1 MTNKRKTEINQ
12 VNSVGHPRLAL
23 PTAVLE
29 QPTGASG
36 QPRSAGEQSTAEAIR
51 TNRPGLNC
59 RGHWLPLGT
68 RTLIM
73 GILNLTPDSFSD
85 GARYNEMEAA
95 VAHGRQLAEAGADL
109 LDVGAEST
117 RPGSLPITE
126 EEEWQRL
133 QLVLPRLLQELN
145 IPISV
150 DTYKAGVAQRALDLG
165 VHLINDIWGLQG
177 DPAMAGVI
185 KEHGVPVVVMHN
197 RQRAVYQDL
206 MGEIQQDL
214 RRSLSIAERAGINPQ
229 QIILDPGIG
238 FGKTLEHN
246 LEVMQRLAELRSLGK
261 PLLLG
266 TSRKSLIGRVLNA
279 PVGERLEGTIATV
292 VLGIEAGVD
301 LVRVHDVREIRPA
314 VQMADAIVR
323 FRPPAEPA

>member
-1 MTNKRKTEINQ
+1 MTSKRRPEAKPG
-12 VNSVGHPRLAL
+12 NSTGLPCLA
-23 PTAVLE
+23 PTDA
-29 QPTGASG
+29 
-36 QPRSAGEQSTAEAIR
+36 AGEKPSGEASNI
-51 TNRPGLNC
+51 NAPGLNC
-59 RGHWLPLGT
+59 RGHLLPLGT

-85 GARYNEMEAA
+85 GARYNEVEAA
-95 VAHGRQLAEAGADL
+95 VAHARQLAEAGADL

-117 RPGSLPITE
+117 RPGFQPITA

-133 QLVLPRLLQELN
+133 RSVLPRLLQELY

-150 DTYKAGVAQRALDLG
+150 DTYKAEVAQRALDLG

-177 DPAMAGVI
+177 DRNMAGVI
-185 KEHGVPVVVMHN
+185 KESGVPVVVMHN

-206 MGEIQQDL
+206 LGEIQQDL
-214 RRSLSIAERAGINPQ
+214 RQSLIIAQRAGINPQ

-246 LEVMQRLAELRSLGK
+246 LEVMQRLAELRSLGQ

-266 TSRKSLIGRVLNA
+266 TSRKSLIGQVLNA

-292 VLGIEAGVD
+292 VLGIAAGVD
-301 LVRVHDVREIRPA
+301 LVRVHDVREVRPA

-323 FRPPAEPA
+323 FRPPAEKTKGV

>member
-1 MTNKRKTEINQ
+1 MTSKRKPDINQ
-12 VNSVGHPRLAL
+12 VNGAGYSRLTL
-23 PTAVLE
+23 PAGAGE

-36 QPRSAGEQSTAEAIR
+36 QPRSAGEQSSGEASRI
-51 TNRPGLNC
+51 NRPGLNC
-59 RGHWLPLGT
+59 RGHLLPLGT

-85 GARYNEMEAA
+85 GARYNEVEAA
-95 VAHGRQLAEAGADL
+95 VAHARQLAQAGADL

-117 RPGSLPITE
+117 RPGFQPITA

-133 QLVLPRLLQELN
+133 RFVLPRLLQEIN

-150 DTYKAGVAQRALDLG
+150 DTYKAEVAQRALDLG

-206 MGEIQQDL
+206 LGEIQQDL
-214 RRSLSIAERAGINPQ
+214 RRSLSIAERAGINRQ

-246 LEVMQRLAELRSLGK
+246 LEVMQRLAELRSLGQ

-292 VLGIEAGVD
+292 VLGIAAGVD

-323 FRPPAEPA
+323 FRLPSQQA

>member
-1 MTNKRKTEINQ
+1 
-12 VNSVGHPRLAL
+12 
-23 PTAVLE
+23 
-29 QPTGASG
+29 
-36 QPRSAGEQSTAEAIR
+36 
-51 TNRPGLNC
+51 
-59 RGHWLPLGT
+59 
-68 RTLIM
+68 M

-85 GARYNEMEAA
+85 GARYNEVEAA
-95 VAHGRQLAEAGADL
+95 VAHARQLAQAGADL

-117 RPGSLPITE
+117 RPGFQPITA

-133 QLVLPRLLQELN
+133 RFVLPRLLQEIN

-150 DTYKAGVAQRALDLG
+150 DTYKAEVAQRALDLG

-206 MGEIQQDL
+206 LGEIQQDL
-214 RRSLSIAERAGINPQ
+214 RRSLSIAERAGINRQ

-246 LEVMQRLAELRSLGK
+246 LEVMQRLAELRSLGQ

-292 VLGIEAGVD
+292 VLGIAAGVD

-323 FRPPAEPA
+323 FRLPSQQA

>member
-1 MTNKRKTEINQ
+1 MNSKHKPDINQ
-12 VNSVGHPRLAL
+12 INGAGHSRLTL
-23 PTAVLE
+23 PAGAGE
-29 QPTGASG
+29 QSTGASG
-36 QPRSAGEQSTAEAIR
+36 QPGSAGDQSSGEASKI
-51 TNRPGLNC
+51 NRPGLNC
-59 RGHWLPLGT
+59 RGHLLPLGT

-85 GARYNEMEAA
+85 GARYNEVEAA
-95 VAHGRQLAEAGADL
+95 VAHARQLAQAGADL

-117 RPGSLPITE
+117 RPGFQPITA

-133 QLVLPRLLQELN
+133 RFVLPRLLQEIN

-150 DTYKAGVAQRALDLG
+150 DTYKAEVAQRALDLG

-206 MGEIQQDL
+206 LGEIQQDL
-214 RRSLSIAERAGINPQ
+214 RRSLSIAERAGINRQ

-246 LEVMQRLAELRSLGK
+246 LEVMQRLAELRSLGQ

-292 VLGIEAGVD
+292 VLGIAAGVD

-323 FRPPAEPA
+323 FRLPSQQA

>member
-1 MTNKRKTEINQ
+1 
-12 VNSVGHPRLAL
+12 
-23 PTAVLE
+23 
-29 QPTGASG
+29 
-36 QPRSAGEQSTAEAIR
+36 
-51 TNRPGLNC
+51 
-59 RGHWLPLGT
+59 
-68 RTLIM
+68 M